1 MKTALITG
9 TTGQDH
15 LPGMSGCSCIAA
27 NYRTALCSA
36 GWGRFGQ
43 TWPIRIDLKE
53 TFDARMSGTYQSQR
67 EWLAT
72 PQERCSA
79 PPRQAATLADRTWR
93 GPK

>member
-9 TTGQDH
+9 TTDQDH
-15 LPGMSGCSCIAA
+15 QPGVSGCSCIPA

-36 GWGRFGQ
+36 GWGQFGL
-43 TWPIRIDLKE
+43 TWPIRIELE
-53 TFDARMSGTYQSQR
+53 GVSDARTSGTHRSQR

-72 PQERCSA
+72 KQERCSA
-79 PPRQAATLADRTWR
+79 PPRQAATQADRTWR